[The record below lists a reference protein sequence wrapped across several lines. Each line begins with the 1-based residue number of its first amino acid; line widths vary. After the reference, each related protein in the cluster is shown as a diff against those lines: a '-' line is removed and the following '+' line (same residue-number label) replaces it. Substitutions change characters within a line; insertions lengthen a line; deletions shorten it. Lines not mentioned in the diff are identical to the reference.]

1 MAVGAVE
8 HRSANLPGKRPMTR
22 LFARSA
28 LALLLAAPFVTH
40 AVEISA
46 GTSEFVTFR
55 DCVAG
60 VTACDSVSHIVF
72 GQFGGSP
79 GAFSS
84 AANVTYAGY
93 GSAAGSVSFSGT
105 IGAPVLHANAS
116 SLAGK
121 RTNTNSVALQSYTY
135 TGTEAT
141 TRTFGGT
148 LTYNQVETGPYPDN
162 AGVFA
167 SIDAFTLT
175 SATIDAGSTPDSN
188 FDTLFGADFSAYG
201 YADIASNSFI
211 DTGTNPAGSG
221 TLGVT
226 VTLTPGETIWLRVLL
241 QTPAANGSFVDA
253 SHTLVTAWDV
263 PTDLTPAVTSL
274 PVTGV
279 PEPTSLAMFGLG
291 LAATLAAARR
301 RRG

>member
-1 MAVGAVE
+1 MN
-8 HRSANLPGKRPMTR
+8 S

-28 LALLLAAPFVTH
+28 LVLLLAAPLVTH
-40 AVEISA
+40 AVEINA
-46 GTSEFVTFR
+46 GTSEYVTFR

-60 VTACDSVSHIVF
+60 FTACDQVSHIVF

-79 GAFSS
+79 GALSS

-105 IGAPVLHANAS
+105 IGAPILHANAS
-116 SLAGK
+116 SLADK

-135 TGTEAT
+135 TGAETT

-148 LTYNQVETGPYPDN
+148 LTYSQVETGPYPEN
-162 AGVFA
+162 AGIYA

-175 SATIDAGSTPDSN
+175 AATIDAGSTPDSN
-188 FDTLFGADFSAYG
+188 FDTLFNADFSAYG
-201 YADIASNSFI
+201 YADVAADSYT

-226 VTLTPGETIWLRVLL
+226 VTLAPGETIWLRVLL

-253 SHTLVTAWDV
+253 SHTLVTGWDV
-263 PTDLTPAVTSL
+263 TTDLAPAATSL
-274 PVTGV
+274 PVSGV
-279 PEPTSLAMFGLG
+279 PEPSSLAMFGLG
-291 LAATLAAARR
+291 LVASLAVARR

>member
-1 MAVGAVE
+1 M
-8 HRSANLPGKRPMTR
+8 NR

-28 LALLLAAPFVTH
+28 SALLLAAPLLTH
-40 AVEISA
+40 AVEINA
-46 GTSEFVTFR
+46 GTSEYVTFR

-60 VTACDSVSHIVF
+60 VTACDDVSRIVF

-105 IGAPVLHANAS
+105 IGAPILHANAS

-121 RTNTNSVALQSYTY
+121 RTNTNSLALQSYTY
-135 TGTEAT
+135 TGAGTT

-148 LTYNQVETGPYPDN
+148 LTYSQMETGPFPDN
-162 AGVFA
+162 AGVLA

-175 SATIDAGSTPDSN
+175 SPTIDAGSTPDSN
-188 FDTLFGADFSAYG
+188 FFTLFNRDFSAYG
-201 YADIASNSFI
+201 YADVASDSFI

-226 VTLTPGETIWLRVLL
+226 VTLTPGETIWLLVLL
-241 QTPAANGSFVDA
+241 QTPAADGSFVDA
-253 SHTLVTAWDV
+253 SHTLVTSWDV
-263 PTDLTPAVTSL
+263 PTDLAPAVTSL

-279 PEPTSLAMFGLG
+279 PEPSSLAMLGLGLG
-291 LAATLAAARR
+291 LAAMLAAERR

>member
-1 MAVGAVE
+1 M
-8 HRSANLPGKRPMTR
+8 NR
-22 LFARSA
+22 LFARST
-28 LALLLAAPFVTH
+28 LALLLATPFVTH
-40 AVEISA
+40 AVQISA
-46 GTSEFVTFR
+46 GTSEYVTFR

-60 VTACDSVSHIVF
+60 PTSACDEVSHIVF
-72 GQFGGSP
+72 GQFGGNA
-79 GAFSS
+79 GALSS

-105 IGAPVLHANAS
+105 IGAPILHADAS

-148 LTYNQVETGPYPDN
+148 LTYSQTETGAYPGN
-162 AGVFA
+162 AGIYA

-175 SATIDAGSTPDSN
+175 SATIDAGSTPESN
-188 FDTLFGADFSAYG
+188 FYTLFDGDFSAYG
-201 YADIASNSFI
+201 YADVAADSYT

-253 SHTLVTAWDV
+253 SHTLVTSWDV
-263 PTDLTPAVTSL
+263 PTDLTPAATSL
-274 PVTGV
+274 PVTAV
-279 PEPTSLAMFGLG
+279 PEPSSLAMLGLG

-301 RRG
+301 RRA

>member
-1 MAVGAVE
+1 
-8 HRSANLPGKRPMTR
+8 MTR
-22 LFARSA
+22 LFTRSA
-28 LALLLAAPFVTH
+28 VALLLAAPFLTH
-40 AVEISA
+40 AVEINA
-46 GTSEFVTFR
+46 GTSEYVTFR

-60 VTACDSVSHIVF
+60 ATACDEVSHIVF

-79 GAFSS
+79 GAYSS

-105 IGAPVLHANAS
+105 VGAPILHASAS

-148 LTYNQVETGPYPDN
+148 LTYSQVETGAYPND
-162 AGVFA
+162 AGIYA

-175 SATIDAGSTPDSN
+175 SATIDAGATPDSN
-188 FDTLFGADFSAYG
+188 FDTLFSADFSAYG
-201 YADIASNSFI
+201 YADVAADSYT
-211 DTGTNPAGSG
+211 DTGTNAAGSG

-263 PTDLTPAVTSL
+263 ATDLAPAVTSQ
-274 PVTGV
+274 PVTAV
-279 PEPTSLAMFGLG
+279 PEPSSLALFGLG
-291 LAATLAAARR
+291 LAGLVAGARR
-301 RRG
+301 RRC

>member
-1 MAVGAVE
+1 M
-8 HRSANLPGKRPMTR
+8 NR

-46 GTSEFVTFR
+46 GTSEYVTFR

-60 VTACDSVSHIVF
+60 PTSACDEVSHIVF
-72 GQFGGSP
+72 GQFGGNA
-79 GAFSS
+79 GALSS
-84 AANVTYAGY
+84 AASATYAGY

-105 IGAPVLHANAS
+105 IGAPILHANAS
-116 SLAGK
+116 SLTGK
-121 RTNTNSVALQSYTY
+121 RVNTNSVALQSYTY

-148 LTYNQVETGPYPDN
+148 LTYSQTETGAYPDN
-162 AGVFA
+162 AGIYA
-167 SIDAFTLT
+167 S
-175 SATIDAGSTPDSN
+175 IDAGSTPDSN
-188 FDTLFGADFSAYG
+188 FYTLFNGDFSAYG
-201 YADIASNSFI
+201 YADVASDSYT

-253 SHTLVTAWDV
+253 SHTLVTSWDV
-263 PTDLTPAVTSL
+263 PADLTPAATSL
-274 PVTGV
+274 PVTVV
-279 PEPTSLAMFGLG
+279 PEPSSLAMLGLG

-301 RRG
+301 RRA

>member
-1 MAVGAVE
+1 MTGGAVE
-8 HRSANLPGKRPMTR
+8 HLSTTSLGTRPMNR
-22 LFARSA
+22 LFARSV

-40 AVEISA
+40 AVEINA
-46 GTSEFVTFR
+46 GTSEYVTFR

-60 VTACDSVSHIVF
+60 ATACDSVSHIVF

-105 IGAPVLHANAS
+105 IGAPILHANAS

-135 TGTEAT
+135 TGTETT

-148 LTYNQVETGPYPDN
+148 LTYNQVETGAYPDN
-162 AGVFA
+162 AGVYA

-175 SATIDAGSTPDSN
+175 AATIDAGSTPDTN
-188 FDTLFGADFSAYG
+188 FYTLLNADFSAYG
-201 YADIASNSFI
+201 YADVASNSYI

-253 SHTLVTAWDV
+253 SHTLVTSWDI
-263 PTDLTPAVTSL
+263 PTDLVPAVTSL

-279 PEPTSLAMFGLG
+279 PEPSSLAMLGLG

-301 RRG
+301 RRC

>member
-1 MAVGAVE
+1 
-8 HRSANLPGKRPMTR
+8 MTR

-28 LALLLAAPFVTH
+28 LAMLLAAPFLTH

-46 GTSEFVTFR
+46 GTSEYVTFR

-60 VTACDSVSHIVF
+60 TTACDDVSHIVF

-79 GAFSS
+79 GAYSS

-105 IGAPVLHANAS
+105 IGAPILHASAT

-121 RTNTNSVALQSYTY
+121 RTNTNSLALQSYTY

-148 LTYNQVETGPYPDN
+148 LTYSQLETGPYPEN
-162 AGVFA
+162 AGVSA

-175 SATIDAGSTPDSN
+175 SPTIDAGSTPDSN
-188 FDTLFGADFSAYG
+188 FYTLFNADFSAYG
-201 YADIASNSFI
+201 YADVASSAYV

-226 VTLTPGETIWLRVLL
+226 VTLTPGETIWLLVLL

-253 SHTLVTAWDV
+253 SHTLVTRWDV
-263 PTDLTPAVTSL
+263 PTDLVPAVTSL
-274 PVTGV
+274 PVTAV
-279 PEPTSLAMFGLG
+279 PEPSTLAMFALG
-291 LAATLAAARR
+291 LAGMLAAARR
-301 RRG
+301 RRC